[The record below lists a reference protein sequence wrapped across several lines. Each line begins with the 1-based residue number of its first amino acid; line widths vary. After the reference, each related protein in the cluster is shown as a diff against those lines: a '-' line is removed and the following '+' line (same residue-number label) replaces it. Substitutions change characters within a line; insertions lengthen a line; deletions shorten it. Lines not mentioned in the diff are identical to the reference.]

1 MSQNSGEV
9 APVAQEKINTDIVTL
24 TRFLTEEQRKHKEA
38 TGDFTYACNSI
49 STSIRPDTM
58 LTLLTKPTMPR
69 SAVFLQIHCLLHSP
83 SQSHQ
88 SQRSCRFI
96 KQHRGRPKETG
107 CHWQ

>member
-1 MSQNSGEV
+1 MSQNNGEV

-38 TGDFTYACNSI
+38 TGDFTYVCNS
-49 STSIRPDTM
+49 SPTSIRPDTR

-69 SAVFLQIHCLLHSP
+69 SAILLQIHCLLYPP

-88 SQRSCRFI
+88 S
-96 KQHRGRPKETG
+96 
-107 CHWQ
+107 